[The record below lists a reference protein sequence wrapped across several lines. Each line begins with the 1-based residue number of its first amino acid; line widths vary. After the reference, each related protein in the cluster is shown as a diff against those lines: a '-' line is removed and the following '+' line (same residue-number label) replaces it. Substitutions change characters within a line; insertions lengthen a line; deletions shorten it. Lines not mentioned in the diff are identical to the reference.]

1 MEIINPSVELWTEE
15 NVSAAQHIARC
26 ARVCYGHEGEGKDPQ
41 KLVDGLM
48 KSGHVSMLRHAS
60 RYFCYKDVDVHH
72 ESRYYSICPY
82 NTVVNF
88 DQANAFRHQTIWL
101 STNEQEFKLSKNFFY
116 DTDYAQEMKLEDVLE
131 NAKVHPELFDI
142 VRLTFCL
149 TTQIGT
155 ARELNRTSPNNIAE
169 RSTRYC
175 KSGENIVIC
184 KPWWYDDDFMH
195 ELREGEDKSERER
208 DICKHLAYQHA
219 MDSASHYYNQLLEY
233 GMKPEDARGA
243 IPLDAATKVVYT
255 YSVREWR
262 HIIDLRYY
270 EKTGKA
276 HPNAKLIMGMVRK
289 EINAFAEKN
298 NISAT
303 V

>member
-1 MEIINPSVELWTEE
+1 M
-15 NVSAAQHIARC
+15 
-26 ARVCYGHEGEGKDPQ
+26 
-41 KLVDGLM
+41 
-48 KSGHVSMLRHAS
+48 RHAS
-60 RYFCYKDVDVHH
+60 RYFCYKDVDVHQTA
-72 ESRYYSICPY
+72 RYFDICPY

-101 STNEQEFKLSKNFFY
+101 STNEQECKLSKNFFY
-116 DTDYAQEMKLEDVLE
+116 DTDGAQEMKLEDVLE

-169 RSTRYC
+169 QSTRYC

-195 ELREGEDKSERER
+195 ELREGEDKIERER

-262 HIIDLRYY
+262 HILDLRYY